1 MVIIVSTA
9 KMVIMAMLL
18 MVVVVRNVFVTHWVQ
33 IRAAWHAIGI
43 LVNVTVY
50 QT

>member
-33 IRAAWHAIGI
+33 IQAASHAIDI
-43 LVNVTVY
+43 LGNVTVY